1 MTAEFQNLK
10 EVRTESCLFRVFS
23 MQTVFLLVLCLKF
36 LRSKLNYSVTVFWG
50 FFSLVFFIVLTNFWG
65 K

>member
-10 EVRTESCLFRVFS
+10 EVRTESCLLRVFFHANS
-23 MQTVFLLVLCLKF
+23 FFTGFVFKISAEQAQLFSHRLL
-36 LRSKLNYSVTVFWG
+36 G
-50 FFSLVFFIVLTNFWG
+50 FFSRVFFIVLTNFWG